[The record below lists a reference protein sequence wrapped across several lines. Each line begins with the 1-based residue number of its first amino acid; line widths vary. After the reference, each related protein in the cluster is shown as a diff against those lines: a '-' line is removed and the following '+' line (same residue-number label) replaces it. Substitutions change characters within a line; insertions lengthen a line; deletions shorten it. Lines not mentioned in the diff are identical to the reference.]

1 MMSNELVPIGDIE
14 RMAIAIAKSGLFG
27 IKTLEQAI
35 ALMLIAQA
43 EGMHPASA
51 ARDYHVIQGRPALKA
66 DAMLARFQTA
76 GGKVSWT
83 SYTDENVT
91 GVFSHPAGGSVEI
104 VWTMKQAKS
113 IGLGGKDNWKNY
125 PRAML
130 RARCISEGIR
140 TVFPACVAGVYSIE
154 EVQDFEPQKPPP
166 VKDMGKVV
174 PVVDKPLV
182 EVLEAPAPADE
193 DIPGIPIYVPG
204 MEEPFSTHPTEH
216 DWIENYAALV
226 VRIQAS
232 KKFTDDQKVEKLG
245 NLRAVNADQLAIM
258 SSMDRLKL
266 NAAISAAGGTPE
278 RFPKQSKG
286 EFEEMEFQLMEQ
298 QNNTRHRDEE

>member
-1 MMSNELVPIGDIE
+1 MSNELVPIGDIE
-14 RMAIAIAKSGLFG
+14 RMASAIAKSNLFG
-27 IKTLEQAI
+27 MKTPEQAV

-43 EGMHPASA
+43 EGMHPAIA

-76 GGKVSWT
+76 GGKVNWT

-140 TVFPACVAGVYSIE
+140 TVYPACVAGVYTPE
-154 EVQDFEPQKPPP
+154 EVQDFEPSKPAPI
-166 VKDMGKVV
+166 KDMGKVV
-174 PVVDKPLV
+174 PAVDRPLV
-182 EVLEAPAPADE
+182 EVLEAPAPTDE

-204 MEEPFSTHPTEH
+204 MEEAFSSHPNQEE
-216 DWIENYAALV
+216 WIKNYAALV
-226 VRIQAS
+226 VRIQAA
-232 KKFTDDQKVEKLG
+232 KKMSEDQKVEKLG
-245 NLRAVNADQLAIM
+245 NLRACNADQLTIM
-258 SSMDRLKL
+258 SPMDRLNL

-278 RFPKQSKG
+278 RFPKQSKE

>member
-1 MMSNELVPIGDIE
+1 MSNELVPIGDIE
-14 RMAIAIAKSGLFG
+14 RMASAIAKSGLFG
-27 IKTLEQAI
+27 MKTPEQAI

-43 EGMHPASA
+43 EGSHPAIA

-76 GGKVSWT
+76 GGKVNWE
-83 SYTDENVT
+83 SYTDDAVT
-91 GVFSHPAGGSVEI
+91 GVFSHPQGGSVKIE
-104 VWTMKQAKS
+104 WTMKQARS

-140 TVFPACVAGVYSIE
+140 TVYPACVAGVYTPE
-154 EVQDFEPQKPPP
+154 EVQDFEPQKPPQ
-166 VKDMGKVV
+166 VRDMGKVI

-182 EVLEAPAPADE
+182 EVLEAPE

-204 MEEPFSTHPTEH
+204 MEEPFSTHPTEQ

-232 KKFTDDQKVEKLG
+232 KKYSDDQKVDKLG
-245 NLRAVNADQLAIM
+245 HLRACNVDQLTIM
-258 SSMDRLKL
+258 SSMDRLNL

-278 RFPKQSKG
+278 RFPKQSKE

-298 QNNTRHRDEE
+298 QNTRHRDEE